1 MLRGTLRVHF
11 SIASSFVLE
20 LLGLYFVI
28 IYLHITTHLRRIYPQ
43 TKCYLVP
50 IWGMGYRNGYI
61 MGRGFYF
68 VAEQAQGRQASKLK
82 VTLVHNQSGHA
93 FGRFP
98 GEIFS

>member
-1 MLRGTLRVHF
+1 
-11 SIASSFVLE
+11 
-20 LLGLYFVI
+20 
-28 IYLHITTHLRRIYPQ
+28 
-43 TKCYLVP
+43 
-50 IWGMGYRNGYI
+50 MGYRNGYI